1 MKKRNFRVAAVLGA
15 MLVPGLALAQ
25 QSPSTSGLSAERFD
39 ALIAQVE
46 AMKAKIAILEAAQ
59 STNAKATQVA
69 STTQSSVATESD
81 KKNTVKIGTNGEV
94 SLYGRIMAQVE
105 NVKVS
110 NNAVASENLT
120 KNRVSAHNSNIG
132 FKGTLDVGSGNAVFF
147 QIEQR
152 APIDGTADS
161 TFANRNSGVGFKGT
175 WGTALVG
182 RWNTPYKDQ
191 TIKVDP
197 FNETTLAAN
206 TFVMGQVSQ
215 LGDDDIFH
223 ARQKNVIQYWTPKV
237 NGFSGKVHFTA
248 NEGKTTTTNP
258 YTMSLALDYD
268 QGPVFALFGYETH
281 KDSGDLTAGA
291 TGMDKGTHVGGGY
304 RFANGTTITGIWE
317 KLAFHADRFGATAA
331 ADMSRNAWF
340 LGASHKFNQVTL
352 RGGYGVAGD
361 QSGTNTLPGGNKD
374 TGAKGLYA
382 MVGYALTGFK
392 ALDKTEVFAQYVRLN
407 NDRNASYVVTNNDGP
422 NGGLD
427 MVKSGAG
434 RWAGATYSGVTLGVM
449 TYF

>member
-1 MKKRNFRVAAVLGA
+1 MKKYRVAMVLGA
-15 MLVPGLALAQ
+15 MLVPTLAMAQ
-25 QSPSTSGLSAERFD
+25 QAPTGASASRLD
-39 ALIAQVE
+39 ALFAQVE
-46 AMKAKIAILEAAQ
+46 ALKAEIASLKAAQ
-59 STNAKATQVA
+59 SAPTAAA
-69 STTQSSVATESD
+69 SQSSGTSDSD

-94 SLYGRIMAQVE
+94 TLYGRIMAQAE

-110 NNAVASENLT
+110 NNAVAAENLT

-132 FKGTLDVGSGNAVFF
+132 FKGNLDVGSGNAVFF

-161 TFANRNSGVGFKGT
+161 TFANRNSGVGFKGP
-175 WGTALVG
+175 WGTMLVG

-215 LGDDDIFH
+215 RGDDDIFH

-248 NEGKTTTTNP
+248 NEGKTLTTNP

-268 QGPVFALFGYETH
+268 QGPLFALFGYETH

-291 TGMDKGTHVGGGY
+291 TGLDKGTHVGGGY
-304 RFANGTTITGIWE
+304 RFGGTTVSAIWE
-317 KLAFHADRFGATAA
+317 RLSFHADRFGATAA

-340 LGASHKFNQVTL
+340 LGASHKFNQVVL

-361 QSGTNTLPGGNKD
+361 QTGINTLAGGNKD
-374 TGAKGLYA
+374 TGAKGFYA

-392 ALDKTEVFAQYVRLN
+392 SLDKTEVFAQYVRLN
-407 NDRNASYVVTNNDGP
+407 NDKNASYVVTNNDGP

>member
-1 MKKRNFRVAAVLGA
+1 MMKQKHLAVIVGA
-15 MLVPGLALAQ
+15 MLAPTFALAQ
-25 QSPSTSGLSAERFD
+25 SADRVD
-39 ALIAQVE
+39 ALIAQVQ
-46 AMKAKIAILEAAQ
+46 AMNAKVQAMNAEIASLKAAQ
-59 STNAKATQVA
+59 SAPAAQA
-69 STTQSSVATESD
+69 SGVSASD
-81 KKNTVKIGTNGEV
+81 KKNTVKIGTNAEV
-94 SLYGRIMAQVE
+94 TLYGRVMAQVE

-110 NNAVASENLT
+110 NNWAGTSTDHNLT

-132 FKGTLDVGSGNAVFF
+132 FKGEMDVGNGTAAFF

-161 TFANRNSGVGFKGT
+161 SFANRNSGVGFKGP

-223 ARQKNVIQYWTPKV
+223 ARLPNTIQYWTPKV
-237 NGFSGKVHFTA
+237 NGFSGKVFFTA
-248 NEGKTTTTNP
+248 NEEKTTTTNP
-258 YTMSLALDYD
+258 YTTSLTLDYD
-268 QGPVFALFGYETH
+268 QGPLFALVGYETH
-281 KDSGDLTAGA
+281 KDSGALTATA
-291 TGMDKGTHVGGGY
+291 TGKDKGMHVGGGY
-304 RFANGTTITGIWE
+304 RFSQGTTISAIWE
-317 KLAFHADRFGATAA
+317 KLSFHSDAIVGTAA

-340 LGASHKFNQVTL
+340 LGASHKFNQVSL
-352 RGGYGVAGD
+352 RGGYGRAGN
-361 QSGTNTLPGGNKD
+361 QSGTNAMLGGNSE
-374 TGAKGLYA
+374 TGAKGFYGI
-382 MVGYALTGFK
+382 VGYALNGWK

-407 NDRNASYVVTNNDGP
+407 NDRNASYIVTNSDTNAGA
-422 NGGLD
+422 GGLN
-427 MVKSGAG
+427 MTKAGAN
-434 RWAGATYSGVTLGVM
+434 RWAGATFNAMTLGVM